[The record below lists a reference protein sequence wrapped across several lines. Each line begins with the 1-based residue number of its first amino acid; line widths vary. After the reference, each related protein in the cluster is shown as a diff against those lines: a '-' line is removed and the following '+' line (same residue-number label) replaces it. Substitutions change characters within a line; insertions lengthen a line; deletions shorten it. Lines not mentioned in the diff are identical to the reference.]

1 MKDIRVKYTF
11 TATKT
16 IRVPDDAD
24 ENDIE
29 MEAQQQGDQMEF
41 CLEGMTTM
49 EFRILE

>member
-1 MKDIRVKYTF
+1 MKEIRVKYTF

-24 ENDIE
+24 DDAIE
-29 MEAQQQGDQMEF
+29 AEAQHEGDQMEF

-49 EFRILE
+49 EFRILN